1 MMRPDAFSAAN
12 RREQPHAVNHANQC
26 TSFRHHAAPVHP
38 LELREQLKHDDLVH
52 LMYDAAHNT
61 ASRATRWTEID
72 SKKVHAMRD
81 AREGHSVTYLQSE
94 EVPAGIHVRRQGAR
108 VGATGTGKS
117 LSLRCELTT
126 CRRCSELSSP
136 RSVRISTGEGDSDT
150 LSRPKRLC
158 ARAKRPTNSGVLLR
172 QRAVG

>member
-1 MMRPDAFSAAN
+1 MMRPGAFGAAN
-12 RREQPHAVNHANQC
+12 RREQPHAVNHANEC
-26 TSFRHHAAPVHP
+26 ASLRHHAAPVHP

-94 EVPAGIHVRRQGAR
+94 QVPAGIHVRRAEGPPR
-108 VGATGTGKS
+108 RDRDRPILKPR
-117 LSLRCELTT
+117 LRIEAALDRPSTLLG
-126 CRRCSELSSP
+126 ELSSKTTCP
-136 RSVRISTGEGDSDT
+136 
-150 LSRPKRLC
+150 
-158 ARAKRPTNSGVLLR
+158 
-172 QRAVG
+172 